1 MQSPTASATVGCT
14 VAASEYDPRRRHC
27 ATPSPAA
34 SRRAERTVAARTGP
48 PLPMARGAGTDII
61 RELRPNQDD
70 DRRVPGRTQIGATV
84 SPGHVEKEFNLTCRS
99 PRRAI
104 YPAAPMAIEQ
114 CHRDM
119 LLAGSGDCACSVT
132 IVLIIAIIP

>member
-1 MQSPTASATVGCT
+1 MQ
-14 VAASEYDPRRRHC
+14 VAHRLGHGGVHGRRVQNTIRAGGIAPRLLLR
-27 ATPSPAA
+27 PA
-34 SRRAERTVAARTGP
+34 VARSDQSQLEQP
-48 PLPMARGAGTDII
+48 PIAHGSGAGTDII